1 MICIETTNGVIEMR
15 LSELK
20 RVLGELEVL
29 AQKKCN
35 FDPVIEL
42 FYQSG
47 ETEEFNIDLVA
58 IKNDPEGQLTSKGS
72 IHLPLKEI
80 VKRGYIIMYGTDRG
94 EDCITI
100 HASCESEAE
109 RIFLDYFSTYQLK
122 TITQES

>member
-1 MICIETTNGVIEMR
+1 MR

-35 FDPVIEL
+35 FDPVVEL
-42 FYQSG
+42 FHQDG
-47 ETEEFNIDLVA
+47 EIDFNIDLVA

-80 VKRGYIIMYGTDRG
+80 VKRGYFIVYGTDRG

-100 HASCESEAE
+100 QASCEAEAE
-109 RIFLDYFSTYQLK
+109 RIFLDYFSTYRLK